1 MTDLAI
7 QQAAIAKLE
16 AENKTLKAQNNEYAK
31 RICQQED
38 QISDQKITIEHLNA
52 SENVL
57 LGDIITFRGLTAE
70 LDKEVDQLLKI
81 IAPKHFLNFVDEKEL
96 STIED
101 ESPTTESN

>member
-7 QQAAIAKLE
+7 KKLE
-16 AENKTLKAQNNEYAK
+16 AENKTLKAQNNYYAK

-38 QISDQKITIEHLNA
+38 KISEQQTAIEHLVA
-52 SENVL
+52 SENEL
-57 LGDIITFRGLTAE
+57 LGDLTAFMALTSG

-81 IAPKHFLNFVDEKEL
+81 VAPEHFLNFVDEKEL

>member
-7 QQAAIAKLE
+7 KKLE
-16 AENKTLKAQNNEYAK
+16 AENKTLKAKNNEYAK

-38 QISDQKITIEHLNA
+38 KISEQKITIKHLVT
-52 SENVL
+52 SENEL
-57 LGDIITFRGLTAE
+57 LGDLVTLEILIPE
-70 LDKEVDQLLKI
+70 LDKEIDQLLKI
-81 IAPKHFLNFVDEKEL
+81 VAPKHFLNFVDEKEL